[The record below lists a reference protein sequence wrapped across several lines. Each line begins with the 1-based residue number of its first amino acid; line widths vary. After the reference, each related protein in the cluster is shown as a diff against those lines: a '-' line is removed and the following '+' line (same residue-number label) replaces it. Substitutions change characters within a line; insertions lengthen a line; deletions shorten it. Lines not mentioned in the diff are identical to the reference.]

1 MANRK
6 SDEKKKKI
14 DVSHRNRDELGRFAK
29 KEESKLLSDRPIKL
43 IKVKGSYK
51 TYIVKERWFTEDE
64 RIYIWFMTSLA
75 IIIFLI

>member
-14 DVSHRNRDELGRFAK
+14 DVSNRNRDELGRFTK
-29 KEESKLLSDRPIKL
+29 MEESKLLSDRPIKL
-43 IKVKGSYK
+43 VKLKGSYK

-64 RIYIWFMTSLA
+64 RIYIWFMVSVGLLLY
-75 IIIFLI
+75 II